1 MHTKAIVAREPT
13 THPTWGIEEVDIGS
27 PADDEVLVKITATGI
42 CHTDILL
49 SSIPTGNPLGI
60 AYPKI
65 LGHEGAISLPFL
77 CFAISSSVG
86 GGD

>member
-1 MHTKAIVAREPT
+1 MDARAIVAREPSAGPSWALEAIT
-13 THPTWGIEEVDIGS
+13 VGA

-49 SSIPTGNPLGI
+49 SSMPTGALGL

-65 LGHEGAISLPFL
+65 VGHEGALPYPRL
-77 CFAISSSVG
+77 EKEEQK
-86 GGD
+86 

>member
-1 MHTKAIVAREPT
+1 MDARAIVAREPSAG
-13 THPTWGIEEVDIGS
+13 PTWALEAITVGA

-49 SSIPTGNPLGI
+49 SSMPTGALGL

-65 LGHEGAISLPFL
+65 VGHEGA
-77 CFAISSSVG
+77 SSYLRDMQDRICYLG
-86 GGD
+86 